1 MSGLALGLLG
11 LALLALAG
19 VAGLCVRRHIS
30 RLKQSMQRL
39 QAKLQ
44 EDAMALAASEAVM
57 RTLSE
62 TGLNSLIVADRSGR
76 IRHVNTQWT
85 QLFGYSQDEV
95 QTLPAAAVHADQTAG
110 RERLVELMK
119 RDGQLRNCKCHFR
132 RKDGTEFWGMLNSSR
147 VQVGGETLLA
157 SWIVDNSDAHDAHER
172 LRQLAAEQDLLLHNL
187 QVGIVYTGDG
197 KMLRANPRF
206 AEMFGFA
213 DTEALVGLSSLCL
226 YSDTAELQRFGAE
239 VGKALGAGKV
249 FSGEWKAARQDGSLF
264 DAYARARA
272 ISSPGYERA
281 TIWMIDD
288 ITERKQAEDALKQS
302 EAYNRM
308 LFQESSIAMAL
319 YDPVRD
325 VYVDGNDAALR
336 IFGLSRREELLGKH
350 LLDLSAP
357 RQPQGASADV
367 RRALWRQYSEQ
378 GQQALMTEWHYRR
391 PNGEEWIAE
400 THVVRFEHR
409 GQSLLQAT
417 LTDVTATR
425 AAQRTV
431 VELTAFLQNI
441 IDSLPNAVYYKGPDT
456 RLMGSNRAFEQMFG
470 VPSARFVGKR
480 VDELAF
486 LPRRTREL
494 LQAEDETVLAQASN
508 LQREMPLRFADG
520 KMHHTL
526 YSVSGFHKPDGS
538 PGGVVGTIVDV
549 DALKQAEDAL
559 RVAHASQ
566 LAIFETA
573 SVGICILNTGT
584 IVRCNRRLEEIFG
597 YAPGELEGQRTRLW
611 YPDDAAYEEGRTLA
625 NDRIGMN
632 TRHDQKLQ
640 RKDGTAFWC
649 RMQARY
655 IDKNFTHGSVWVM
668 EDVTE
673 ENQAAEA
680 LREAKRLSDEATQA
694 KSMFLANMSHEI
706 RTPMNAIIG
715 MSHLALRTDLN
726 PRQRDYIT
734 KVHGAGTALLGI
746 INDILDFSK
755 VEAGKLD
762 LETVPFQLDD
772 VLGNVAAMVGDKA
785 FEKGLELLLD
795 TDAALQTTLLG
806 DPLRL
811 GQIVTNLVSNAIKF
825 TDQGQVLVNARQ
837 LERTADTVLLRVE
850 VRDSGIGMTAEQT
863 AKLFQAFAQADGST
877 TRKYG
882 GTGLGLTISKRLA
895 EAMGGSIQVESQP
908 GQGSLFWFTAR
919 LGLSMGLAPERPTIP
934 ESARGMR
941 ALVVDDNAAARD
953 IFSAQL
959 DALGFAV
966 STVSSGEQA
975 IAAVV
980 QAGADQAFDILLVDW
995 QMPELDGIA
1004 TVERIARI
1012 RRPAHVVMATAFGQ
1026 EHVRAEAQ
1034 RVGVDAFIVKPV
1046 NQSTMV
1052 DALARLLDPRIEAVP
1067 LAPTLAGDALL
1078 LRGARLLL
1086 AEDNEI
1092 NQQIAIE
1099 LLESAGATVV
1109 LASNGREAV
1118 DLARDGSAYD
1128 AVLMDL
1134 QMPVLDGMQATRE
1147 IRADPRLAALP
1158 IIAMTAHAMLEER
1171 ERCLAA
1177 GMVDHITKPLD
1188 PQAMFKTLVRWVRTR
1203 SAGLAAGPSAAPPPD
1218 AADAASAAA
1227 LPVLPG
1233 LDTAAGLLRV
1243 GGNRALYL
1251 RLLRQFSDKQADAGQ
1266 RIAAALAAS
1275 DTATAERIA
1284 HTVRGVAGNIGLLD
1298 VQHSATALE
1307 RALGDGSAEAGAALS
1322 AFSTALDTA
1331 VSGLRHALGA
1341 QDPEAEPTLAPDDVA
1356 RSSGYATRFAQLLA
1370 ANDGEAADYFST
1382 HRPALRHVL
1391 GAGATARIES
1401 ALGDYEF
1408 EQALDDLREAAA
1420 ANDIA
1425 L

>member
-1 MSGLALGLLG
+1 MSGLAWGLV
-11 LALLALAG
+11 ALAVLLLVG
-19 VAGLCVRRHIS
+19 VAGLRVRRHVS
-30 RLKQSMQRL
+30 RLEQSVQRL
-39 QAKLQ
+39 QATARQHAL
-44 EDAMALAASEAVM
+44 ELAASEAVM

-62 TGLNSLIVADRSGR
+62 TGLNSLIVADRKGR

-85 QLFGYSQDEV
+85 QLFGYSQEEV
-95 QTLPAAAVHADQTAG
+95 QTLPAAAVHADQAAG
-110 RERLVELMK
+110 RERLVERMR
-119 RDGQLRNCKCHFR
+119 RDGQLRNCKCRFR
-132 RKDGTEFWGMLNSSR
+132 RKDGSEFWGMLNSSR
-147 VQVGGETLLA
+147 VQMAGETLLA
-157 SWIVDNSDAHDAHER
+157 TWIVDNSDEHDATDR
-172 LRQLAAEQDLLLHNL
+172 LRTLAAEQDLLLHNL

-197 KMLRANPRF
+197 KLLRANLRF

-213 DTEALVGLSSLCL
+213 DIEALVGRDSLCL
-226 YSDTAELQRFGAE
+226 YDDEAELRRFGAE
-239 VGKALGAGKV
+239 VGKALGAGQI
-249 FSGEWKAARQDGSLF
+249 FSGEFKAKRQDGSRF

-272 ISSPGYERA
+272 IASADYQRA

-288 ITERKQAEDALKQS
+288 VTERKRADDALKDS

-308 LFQESSIAMAL
+308 LYQESRIAMAM
-319 YDPVRD
+319 YDPARNA
-325 VYVDGNDAALR
+325 YVDCNDAALN
-336 IFGLSRREELLGKH
+336 IFGLSRREELLGH
-350 LLDLSAP
+350 SLLDMSAP
-357 RQPQGASADV
+357 RQTGGASADV
-367 RRALWRQYSEQ
+367 LRAQWDLYRTQ
-378 GQQALMTEWHYRR
+378 GQRPFMLEWNYRR
-391 PNGEEWIAE
+391 PNGEEWTAE
-400 THVVRFEHR
+400 THLVRFEHR
-409 GQSLLQAT
+409 GQSLLQTT
-417 LTDVTATR
+417 LTDITATK
-425 AAQRTV
+425 AAQRAV
-431 VELTAFLQNI
+431 VELSAFLQNI
-441 IDSLPNAVYYKGPDT
+441 IDSMPNAVYYKGPDT

-470 VPSARFVGKR
+470 VPPERFVGKR
-480 VDELAF
+480 VDELVM

-494 LQAEDETVLAQASN
+494 LQAEDEAVLAQASN
-508 LQREMPLRFADG
+508 LQREMQLRFADG

-549 DALKQAEDAL
+549 NALKQAEDAL
-559 RVAHASQ
+559 RVAHAAQ

-573 SVGICILNTGT
+573 SVGICILRDG
-584 IVRCNRRLEEIFG
+584 VVLRCNRRLEEVFG
-597 YAPGELEGQRTRLW
+597 YRAGELEGTRTRQW
-611 YPDDAAYEEGRTLA
+611 YPSDAQYEEGRAHA
-625 NDRIGMN
+625 NARIGLGL
-632 TRHDQKLQ
+632 RHDQQLQ
-640 RKDGTAFWC
+640 RKDGTLFWC

-655 IDKNFTHGSVWVM
+655 IDPNSTHGSVWVM

-680 LREAKRLSDEATQA
+680 LREAKRVADEATQA

-715 MSHLALRTDLN
+715 MSHLALKTDLN
-726 PRQRDYIT
+726 PRQRDYIA

-785 FEKGLELLLD
+785 AEKGLELLLD
-795 TDAALQTTLLG
+795 TDAALPTTLLG

-811 GQIVTNLVSNAIKF
+811 GQIVTNLVGNAIKF
-825 TDQGQVLVNARQ
+825 TDQGQIAVHARQ
-837 LERTADTVLLRVE
+837 IERAADTVLLRLE

-863 AKLFQAFAQADGST
+863 ARLFQAFAQADGST

-895 EAMGGSIQVESQP
+895 EAMGGSIQVESMP
-908 GQGSLFWFTAR
+908 GEGSLFWFTAR
-919 LGLSMGLAPERPTIP
+919 LGFSTGLAGPQPTIP
-934 ESARGMR
+934 ASARGMR

-959 DALGFAV
+959 GTLGFAV
-966 STVSSGEQA
+966 TTVPSGEQA
-975 IAAVV
+975 VAAVV
-980 QAGADQAFDILLVDW
+980 QAGPDHAFDILLVDW
-995 QMPELDGIA
+995 QMPGMDGMA
-1004 TVERIARI
+1004 TVERICRI
-1012 RRPAHVVMATAFGQ
+1012 RRPAHIVMATAFGQ
-1026 EHVRAEAQ
+1026 EHVRAEALG
-1034 RVGVDAFIVKPV
+1034 VGVDAFIVKPV
-1046 NQSTMV
+1046 SPSTMLG
-1052 DALARLLDPRIEAVP
+1052 ALARLLTPGTENDATAPA
-1067 LAPTLAGDALL
+1067 LASDTLL

-1099 LLESAGATVV
+1099 LLESAGASVV
-1109 LASNGREAV
+1109 LARNGREAV
-1118 DLARDGSAYD
+1118 DMARDGSAYD

-1177 GMVDHITKPLD
+1177 GMVDHITKPID
-1188 PQAMFKTLVRWVRTR
+1188 PQAMFKTLARWVRPR
-1203 SAGLAAGPSAAPPPD
+1203 SAGLGAGAVATPKPA
-1218 AADAASAAA
+1218 AADAATPAV
-1227 LPVLPG
+1227 LPTLPG

-1251 RLLRQFSDKQADAGQ
+1251 RLLRQFSDKQADASQ
-1266 RIAAALAAS
+1266 RIATALAAG
-1275 DTATAERIA
+1275 DTASAERIA

-1298 VQHSATALE
+1298 VQHHATVLE
-1307 RALGDGSAEAGAALS
+1307 QILGSGNAAPGAAAS
-1322 AFSTALDTA
+1322 AFGSALDTA
-1331 VSGLRHALGA
+1331 VAGLQHALGA
-1341 QDPEAEPTLAPDDVA
+1341 HASEALAAPADA
-1356 RSSGYATRFAQLLA
+1356 AHAAGYAARFAQLLA
-1370 ANDGEAADYFST
+1370 ANDGEATDYFSA

-1391 GAGATARIES
+1391 GTRDTARIES

-1408 EQALDDLREAAA
+1408 EQALEHLREAAA
-1420 ANDIA
+1420 AHDIA